1 MKRHAARPIRVR
13 TRAIAVV
20 GVLGL
25 AGMGAATAAGAS
37 APPDSSLPESSVP
50 QSSAPE
56 SSAPES
62 STPESSAPESSVP
75 ESSAPESSVPES
87 SVPPITIPV
96 PDPSSTFQ
104 PQPIEWSTDAIA
116 PGVDEG
122 HLDVPIDYANP
133 DAGSFHLYL
142 ARHRATGDRVGSLLV
157 NPGGPGAGGSDFAIY
172 ADQVY
177 DQPLLDSFDIIGW
190 DPRGTGLSTPAID
203 CFDDYDHFFTGTD
216 ITPDDEAERQQIVDL
231 AKEFADDCV
240 AKNGDIMQFVGTN
253 NSARDMDSIRKA
265 LGEDEISY
273 FGFSYG
279 SELGATWATMFPY
292 TVRAAVLD
300 GASDPNADAL
310 QLSLQQAKGF
320 EDALT
325 SFLADCSADP
335 DCAFHHDGDAEGAFD
350 RLMLKLDEKPIPS
363 ATGRPA
369 VTRGVALQAVAEAMY
384 DTPIGPCSRPP
395 SPPPS
400 RATAPAC
407 SRSTTAT
414 TSVGWTARGATSS
427 RRSR

>member
-1 MKRHAARPIRVR
+1 M
-13 TRAIAVV
+13 
-20 GVLGL
+20 
-25 AGMGAATAAGAS
+25 
-37 APPDSSLPESSVP
+37 
-50 QSSAPE
+50 
-56 SSAPES
+56 
-62 STPESSAPESSVP
+62 
-75 ESSAPESSVPES
+75 
-87 SVPPITIPV
+87 
-96 PDPSSTFQ
+96 
-104 PQPIEWSTDAIA
+104 
-116 PGVDEG
+116 
-122 HLDVPIDYANP
+122 
-133 DAGSFHLYL
+133 
-142 ARHRATGDRVGSLLV
+142 
-157 NPGGPGAGGSDFAIY
+157 
-172 ADQVY
+172 
-177 DQPLLDSFDIIGW
+177 
-190 DPRGTGLSTPAID
+190 
-203 CFDDYDHFFTGTD
+203 
-216 ITPDDEAERQQIVDL
+216 
-231 AKEFADDCV
+231 

-310 QLSLQQAKGF
+310 QFDLQQAKGF

-325 SFLADCSADP
+325 SYLADCSADP

-350 RLMLKLDEKPIPS
+350 RLMLKLDAKPIPS

-384 DTPIGPCSRPP
+384 STTPTAGPCSRPR

-400 RATAPAC
+400 KATATAC

-414 TSVGWTARGATSS
+414 TSAGRTARGATSW